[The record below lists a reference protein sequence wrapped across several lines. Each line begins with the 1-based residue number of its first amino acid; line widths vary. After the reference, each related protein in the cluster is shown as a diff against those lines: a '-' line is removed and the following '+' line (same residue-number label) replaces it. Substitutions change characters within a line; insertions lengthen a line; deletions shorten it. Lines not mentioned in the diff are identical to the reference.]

1 MVNRAT
7 SGPNQRRR
15 ASWAL
20 PLLLWALPAAAEGEA
35 KPEGKPVAVAGKPE
49 VRSVEA
55 TKRADILRLLQLTQ
69 AGAMGE
75 LAAQQI
81 IATFRQLMPQVKDE
95 IWQEL
100 KKEISAEELLLR
112 LVPVYDKHFGA
123 AEMKELIRFYESPI
137 GKKTTQVMPAINQE
151 AMQIGQQWGSEVS
164 VRIKRRIDA
173 AAPPATTPAPAPS
186 TSPGKK

>member
-1 MVNRAT
+1 
-7 SGPNQRRR
+7 
-15 ASWAL
+15 
-20 PLLLWALPAAAEGEA
+20 
-35 KPEGKPVAVAGKPE
+35 VAGKPE

-81 IATFRQLMPQVKDE
+81 ITTFRQLMPQVKDE

-173 AAPPATTPAPAPS
+173 AARPRQPPPRQIHQPKEVAPALTYRWRVLAGRGRDRLLSQLPLLHYRG
-186 TSPGKK
+186 GKARGPDRS

>member
-7 SGPNQRRR
+7 SGSNVARR
-15 ASWAL
+15 ASWLL
-20 PLLLWALPAAAEGEA
+20 PLLLWSLPAAAEGEA
-35 KPEGKPVAVAGKPE
+35 KPDAKPVAVAGKSE
-49 VRSVEA
+49 VRSVES

-186 TSPGKK
+186 TSPAKK